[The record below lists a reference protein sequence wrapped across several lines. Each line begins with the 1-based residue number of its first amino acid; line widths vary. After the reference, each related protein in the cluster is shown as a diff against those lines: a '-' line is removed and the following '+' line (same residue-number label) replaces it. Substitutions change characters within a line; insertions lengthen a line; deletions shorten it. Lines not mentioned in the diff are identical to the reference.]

1 MKKNNNLRVWSKY
14 LRPITFSNF
23 VMSLLNIPLGLWSAD
38 KMASVVMS
46 ATDGK
51 TELVLRH
58 GAELLIVTILFK
70 IFRSLYNIKF
80 SRMNSNIVQQCKLEL
95 YNRFLSSPLSKLY
108 TSDSGQ
114 TKEKLSDDFNTV
126 LNKNTSVYPGFFV
139 NIITIVVYFI
149 FIARLHFLTALFLT
163 LIAVLQVISPVI
175 IKKYLEVNY
184 DNTREIEGK
193 LSDFIIEAHH
203 GFATIKLYKLKN
215 WYTEKLFQLH
225 KKYLKI
231 GNAGIFATTAENT
244 INSFISVILKYGSC
258 AVAGLFVLSNKITID
273 AGIKILALSGSF
285 LGAWGSAFSAITRF
299 AVIKRAESRLSE
311 WFDDRDDGLELN
323 NGEVNFSDVC
333 LKFEDR
339 AIFDNFELH
348 FKSGLIYIIKG
359 ENGAGKSTVFKLI
372 TGLINADS
380 GQIEVGGVN
389 PARFSEN
396 TFLNKLLYIPQEDPE
411 FPFTP
416 NELYNMLF
424 GDDISDVTEIA
435 YSLGLTQ
442 KQLNET
448 NINELSGGERKKV
461 FLSLSFAVNPEI
473 LLLDEPTNSLDQDG
487 KNILLDKI
495 KSRKGST
502 FIITHD
508 TCFDLIS
515 NNILYI
521 DRSAKYEKE
530 LLC

>member
-1 MKKNNNLRVWSKY
+1 M
-14 LRPITFSNF
+14 
-23 VMSLLNIPLGLWSAD
+23 
-38 KMASVVMS
+38 
-46 ATDGK
+46 
-51 TELVLRH
+51 
-58 GAELLIVTILFK
+58 
-70 IFRSLYNIKF
+70 
-80 SRMNSNIVQQCKLEL
+80 
-95 YNRFLSSPLSKLY
+95 
-108 TSDSGQ
+108 
-114 TKEKLSDDFNTV
+114 
-126 LNKNTSVYPGFFV
+126 
-139 NIITIVVYFI
+139 
-149 FIARLHFLTALFLT
+149 
-163 LIAVLQVISPVI
+163 
-175 IKKYLEVNY
+175 
-184 DNTREIEGK
+184 
-193 LSDFIIEAHH
+193 
-203 GFATIKLYKLKN
+203 
-215 WYTEKLFQLH
+215 
-225 KKYLKI
+225 
-231 GNAGIFATTAENT
+231 
-244 INSFISVILKYGSC
+244 
-258 AVAGLFVLSNKITID
+258 
-273 AGIKILALSGSF
+273 
-285 LGAWGSAFSAITRF
+285 
-299 AVIKRAESRLSE
+299 
-311 WFDDRDDGLELN
+311 
-323 NGEVNFSDVC
+323 
-333 LKFEDR
+333 
-339 AIFDNFELH
+339 H

-515 NNILYI
+515 NNVLHI